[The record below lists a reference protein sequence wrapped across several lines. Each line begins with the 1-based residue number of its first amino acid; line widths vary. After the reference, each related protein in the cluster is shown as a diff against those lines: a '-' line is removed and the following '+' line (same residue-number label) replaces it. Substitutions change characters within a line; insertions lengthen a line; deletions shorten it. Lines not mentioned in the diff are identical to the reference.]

1 MAKAAK
7 YIDICIQPIP
17 KKSLAEYRKTTKLI
31 GQILVKHGAL
41 ASRDY
46 VGEDKNAT
54 SVSAPFGKSVKL
66 KKNEVVIYAVAEFK
80 SKKHR
85 EQVFAKMMKDQKM
98 KEISFMMDEN
108 RMVMGGFELL
118 VAVD

>member
-1 MAKAAK
+1 MAKASK

-17 KKSLAEYRKTTKLI
+17 KKSVAEYRKTTKLI

-54 SVSAPFGKSVKL
+54 SVVGPFGKSVKL
-66 KKNEVVIYAVAEFK
+66 KKNEVVIYAIAEFK

-85 EQVFAKMMKDQKM
+85 EQVFAKMMKDPKM
-98 KEISFMMDEN
+98 EDISFMMDEN

-118 VAVD
+118 VSVD

>member
-7 YIDICIQPIP
+7 YIDLCIQPVA
-17 KKSLAEYRKTTKLI
+17 KKNLAEYRKTTKII

-46 VGEDKNAT
+46 VGEDKNAI
-54 SVSAPFGKSVKL
+54 SVFGKSVKL
-66 KKNEVVIYAVAEFK
+66 KKNEVVIYAIAEFK

-85 EQVFAKMMKDQKM
+85 EQVFTKMMKDPKM
-98 KEISFMMDEN
+98 ENIAFHMDEK
-108 RMVMGGFELL
+108 RMIMGGFELL

>member
-1 MAKAAK
+1 MAKASK
-7 YIDICIQPIP
+7 YIDVCIQPVP
-17 KKSLAEYRKTTKLI
+17 KKNVAEYRKTTKLI

-41 ASRDY
+41 SSRDY
-46 VGEDKNAT
+46 VGEDKNAV
-54 SVSAPFGKSVKL
+54 SVFGKSVKM

-85 EQVFAKMMKDQKM
+85 EQVFTKMMKDPKM
-98 KEISFMMDEN
+98 KTISFMMDEK
-108 RMVMGGFELL
+108 RMLMGGFELL

>member
-7 YIDICIQPIP
+7 YIDICVQPIP
-17 KKSLAEYRKTTKLI
+17 KKHLATYQKTTKLI

-41 ASRDY
+41 SSRDY

-54 SVSAPFGKSVKL
+54 SVAGPFGKAVKL
-66 KKNEVVIYAVAEFK
+66 KKNEVVIYAIAEFK

-85 EQVFAKMMKDQKM
+85 EQVFSKMMKDPKM
-98 KEISFMMDEN
+98 KEIAFMMDEK
-108 RMVMGGFELL
+108 RMLMGGFEIL
-118 VAVD
+118 VAV

>member
-1 MAKAAK
+1 MAAAK
-7 YIDICIQPIP
+7 YIDLCIQPVA
-17 KKSLAEYRKTTKLI
+17 KKNVAEYRKTTKLI

-46 VGEDKNAT
+46 VGEDKNAIT
-54 SVSAPFGKSVKL
+54 VFGKSVKL
-66 KKNEVVIYAVAEFK
+66 KKNEVVIYAIAEFK

-85 EQVFAKMMKDQKM
+85 EQVFAKMMKDPKM
-98 KEISFMMDEN
+98 ETIAFHMDEK
-108 RMVMGGFELL
+108 RMIMGGFELL